1 MTIDDKIRDEKL
13 QNDINREAPNISAS
27 SNKIDEYDYLTG
39 EETLTSNQRQIIEQ
53 TKFAYSPLR
62 KAFEK
67 PTEKQVEAL
76 KSLDLSNKK
85 MN

>member
-1 MTIDDKIRDEKL
+1 MTIDDKIRNEKL
-13 QNDINREAPNISAS
+13 QYDINREATNISAS

-39 EETLTSNQRQIIEQ
+39 KKTLTSNQRQKIEQ
-53 TKFAYSPLR
+53 TKSAYCPLR

-85 MN
+85 IN